1 MFTLTPEQILTTLLL
16 VGLGIASWRD
26 LKEREV
32 PDLISLGLLAV
43 GILSA
48 LVIAIVERNP
58 FLIVPSVVGALAGWL
73 IGIALYYT
81 RQWGGGDAKLLAGVG
96 AVLGLWTPQY
106 RLIAFLILLA
116 FAGALYGIAWC
127 VWLIVRHRKAF
138 KKSFVEKLRTPA
150 VHRMRLALVGFG
162 IFAVIGIFA
171 APWPW
176 PLIIAIALGGAYLMI
191 YGRILSKT
199 LEEIALVK
207 ELPVTKLEEGD
218 WLAKD
223 VKVKNRTIVAMN
235 KTGLSKEDI
244 TKLKRANI
252 KNVVVREGI
261 PFVPPFLLALIALLL
276 LEAHGNVITVLFG

>member
-1 MFTLTPEQILTTLLL
+1 MFIPTPERILTTLLL

-48 LVIAIVERNP
+48 VAIAIVERNP

-73 IGIALYYT
+73 IGIALYYA

-96 AVLGLWTPQY
+96 AVLGLWAPDY
-106 RLIAFLILLA
+106 RLISFLALLA
-116 FAGALYGIAWC
+116 IMGALYGIVWC
-127 VWLIVRHRKAF
+127 AWLIMRHRKAF
-138 KKSFVEKLRTPA
+138 KKSFVEKLRTPT

-176 PLIIAIALGGAYLMI
+176 PLVIAIALGGAYLMV

-207 ELPVTKLEEGD
+207 ELPVSKLEEGD

-223 VKVKNRTIVAMN
+223 VKVKNRTILAART
-235 KTGLSKEDI
+235 TGLSKEDI
-244 TKLKRANI
+244 AKLKRASI
-252 KNVVVREGI
+252 KNVVVREGV

-276 LEAHGNVITVLFG
+276 LEAHGTVIFAPFW